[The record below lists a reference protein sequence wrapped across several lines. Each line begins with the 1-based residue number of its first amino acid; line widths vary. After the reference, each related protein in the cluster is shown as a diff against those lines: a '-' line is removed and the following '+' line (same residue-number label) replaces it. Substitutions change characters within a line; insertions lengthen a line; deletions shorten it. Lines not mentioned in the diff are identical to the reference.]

1 MRTVLQVEDI
11 LDKEGEVMI
20 YNTCEIYNTAA
31 HANTPSTKISTTDI
45 ASSSTL
51 AKTHSIS
58 YIYGP
63 SKDVVFTDQQLYQ
76 RVVRVIGAIP
86 VEYPI

>member
-51 AKTHSIS
+51 KRLKHIP
-58 YIYGP
+58 YHI
-63 SKDVVFTDQQLYQ
+63 QQLLECHK
-76 RVVRVIGAIP
+76 IGRINEDMKLILYSP
-86 VEYPI
+86 E

>member
-31 HANTPSTKISTTDI
+31 HANTLTTKMFLIT
-45 ASSSTL
+45 
-51 AKTHSIS
+51 KRF
-58 YIYGP
+58 
-63 SKDVVFTDQQLYQ
+63 KDN
-76 RVVRVIGAIP
+76 
-86 VEYPI
+86 